1 MKKRFISK
9 LLMAALVVVTM
20 GVFSSCKDYD
30 DDINANTALINQL
43 QSQVKAL
50 EEARR
55 TVEQNIQTLTAA
67 ADAAQKTADKAVKDA
82 ETAQKAAEAA
92 QKAADA
98 AQGTADQAIKDAEAA
113 QKTADAAAL
122 AAKAAHDA
130 ADAAAALAVTEAEK
144 AKLAA
149 IEEAQ
154 KKVDALYE
162 QIKKEFVSIQDF
174 EDALAKKADLSYV
187 NNKLAEVNKVIDS
200 LAVKMKANEVD
211 AATKYQEVKD
221 SLKKH
226 YDGIKDLETK
236 YLWCQ
241 AEIAALGKD
250 IARIDLVNKNQ
261 SDSIAANF
269 AAIAVLKE
277 QILQVE
283 KNRKAIE
290 ALEGRAKGLEDRV
303 KALEDA
309 NFIKNADL
317 DDANSAVRKMMA
329 AVAAAATDKLLQDLT
344 SENGLITKLQK
355 ATKQNADSIQINAAA
370 IKLLQ
375 DFQAEAT
382 KKLNANAA
390 SIDSL
395 AKVTKDLEDG
405 KVDWATFNELKGVV
419 EGHTTQLGEL
429 MTWYKAVKD
438 NVAKIPQMLTDIQT
452 ALTNAANAQK
462 AADNAQA
469 TANKANTRI
478 DSLNTEIN
486 KKYGQLL
493 DSISAHRT
501 DLNKLFTEV
510 SNLKSRVSAIEAGL
524 NTLVV
529 DLNSLFL
536 FVDRSLTSIVTKPDY
551 WTYGF
556 PTIEATIIA
565 AQPVYTFTGRG
576 TVGSANYTE
585 VANGTQDP
593 KDFKGYSFKLKAN
606 YWMNPHTI
614 NYKDYD
620 YSFDEIAAK
629 NYVTRGNRDELKAGI
644 KPIDTEKDVK
654 FDAAKGVLTVEFQ
667 FENGENVNDA
677 RTIYEKVFNAG
688 NENPDPTRDLYQDQD
703 GFYMW
708 NPQYAWTTTLA
719 LQAKRKGAVETS
731 YKAPGQNGAEL
742 NGINEQRVITSDYG
756 IVVPT
761 YLDNLLLGN
770 NEYKATGHK
779 EATGA
784 EQIGNQ
790 KWHLWRDFNRAK
802 AENAEGRYSFELYL
816 DNTEGLSFND
826 YVDVHY
832 NGCLPSNVW
841 TNKQAQDKGFT
852 FEYTLLTNTDVWECT
867 KDGEFKIKE
876 GAGKAGNTGND
887 KAAIVRVEL
896 KADGSTFAYGYITV
910 LMKNKDLPVE
920 VEMDLTLDCD
930 EIVGED
936 LNGNPIYAY
945 TADYSWDDFID
956 LIEDELG
963 QEIDWS
969 LANFAEAP
977 AGLTDVYAGPYK
989 KFANANTNNAD
1000 TEHAGQLAM
1009 KDGKLTWTFTHEEV
1023 IEAFYEADG
1032 ITPANTKDYA
1042 TIIKILPNIAG
1053 EAQGVAPIVITVKI
1067 ASVTYPS
1074 GTFSVDGGDR
1084 ITSNW
1089 FQMYSNEKTSVPD
1102 ERYEIHV
1109 NDEAPGESTSDNEIK
1124 YDVTS
1129 AFVKNQFKFTG
1140 ATGFEDIPEKADLFF
1155 NQAKYFIY
1163 TGTNGTKWD
1172 KNADYILTGAHSG
1185 NKYVMYVLDPKL
1197 NDAGVA
1203 PYTKLYAALITNGV
1217 ADFSDAANNLVA
1229 VLTGEHNELV
1239 TFQTTDN
1246 AKDLLNHARHDQL
1259 GKDETFTSHMIMHVT
1274 DYCLPVEENG
1284 KNTFD
1289 IRYLRPISAN
1299 VAGQKKVYDAK
1310 DDGNNIFVADLV
1322 SFIDWRKHEFAANGN
1337 TVKVPAGQPATNWNG
1352 YQYMAYYGI
1361 TTIKADFDKAR
1372 SNVHVGQLSD
1382 ILDANGIIVNPE
1394 AWPTIKEITEKI
1406 NFYPDAN
1413 AEAINA
1419 GGTADVNTGWTAD
1432 YTGFRIANGYY
1443 RYENNSGGTTDFYI
1457 ILPVSVVYY
1466 WGETQPEWIL
1476 IEVKGTEGQG
1486 NHARQF

>member
-50 EEARR
+50 EEARQQAE
-55 TVEQNIQTLTAA
+55 TNIQKLQSAAKTAQDTADQAVTDAENAQKA
-67 ADAAQKTADKAVKDA
+67 AEAAQGTADEAV
-82 ETAQKAAEAA
+82 KAAEAA

-98 AQGTADQAIKDAEAA
+98 AQK
-113 QKTADAAAL
+113 
-122 AAKAAHDA
+122 A

-149 IEEAQ
+149 IQEAQ
-154 KKVDALYE
+154 NKVDDLYAKI
-162 QIKKEFVSIQDF
+162 QREFVDVTTF
-174 EDALAKKADLSYV
+174 ETELAKKADVAYV
-187 NNKLAEVNKVIDS
+187 NEKLAGVNTLIDS
-200 LAVKMKANEVD
+200 LANKMKSNEADV
-211 AATKYQEVKD
+211 ATKYQEVKD

-236 YLWCQ
+236 YLWCE
-241 AEIAALGKD
+241 AEIASLGKD
-250 IARIDLVNKNQ
+250 IARIDLVNNRQ
-261 SDSIAANF
+261 ADSIAANF
-269 AAIAVLKE
+269 AAIAVLQQ

-283 KNRKAIE
+283 ENRKAIE
-290 ALEGRAKGLEDRV
+290 ALQTRV

-344 SENGLITKLQK
+344 AEDGLITKLQK
-355 ATKQNADSIQINAAA
+355 ATQKNADDIQNNADA

-375 DFQAEAT
+375 DFQKEAT
-382 KKLNANAA
+382 NKLNANAA

-395 AKVTKDLEDG
+395 ATVTKALEEG
-405 KVDWATFNELKGVV
+405 KVDWGTFNTLKGVV
-419 EGHTTQLGEL
+419 EGHTTQLSTL
-429 MTWYKAVKD
+429 MTWYNAVKD
-438 NVAKIPQMLTDIQT
+438 NVAKIPQMLSDIQT
-452 ALTNAANAQK
+452 ALTNAANAQR

-510 SNLKSRVSAIEAGL
+510 SNLKSRVSAIENGL

-529 DLNSLFL
+529 DLNGLFL

-565 AQPVYTFTGRG
+565 AQPVYTFKNNGAIG
-576 TVGSANYTE
+576 TPNYNETAE
-585 VANGTQDP
+585 GTRDP
-593 KDFKGYSFKLKAN
+593 KNYKGYAFELTAN

-629 NYVTRGNRDELKAGI
+629 NYITRGNRDELKAGI
-644 KPIDTEKDVK
+644 KPIDTEKDVE
-654 FDAAKGVLTVEFQ
+654 FNAGTGVLTVHFQ
-667 FENGENVNDA
+667 FEKGENVNDA
-677 RTIYEKVFNAG
+677 KTLYDEINVG
-688 NENPDPTRDLYQDQD
+688 NFDENGIWVANPDYEGVNFASPS
-703 GFYMW
+703 F
-708 NPQYAWTTTLA
+708 AWTTTLA
-719 LQAKRKGAVETS
+719 LQATRKGSVEAKYQS
-731 YKAPGQNGAEL
+731 PNGTAL
-742 NGINEQRVITSDYG
+742 NGIDEQRVITSDYG

-761 YLDNLLLGN
+761 YIENLLLGN
-770 NEYKATGHK
+770 NKYNTTGHK

-790 KWHLWRDFNRAK
+790 KWHLWRDFSSAK
-802 AENAEGRYSFELYL
+802 AENLEGRYSFELDL
-816 DNTEGLSFND
+816 DDTEGLSFND

-832 NGCLPSNVW
+832 NGCSDVW
-841 TNKQAQDKGFT
+841 TNAKAQEKGFS
-852 FEYTLLTNTDVWECT
+852 FKYTLLTNTDVWECT
-867 KDGEFKIKE
+867 EDGEFKIKD
-876 GAGKAGNTGND
+876 GQGKVANTGNA

-896 KADGSTFAYGYITV
+896 IADGSTFAYGYLTV
-910 LMKNKDLPVE
+910 LMKSKEQPVDI
-920 VEMDLTLDCD
+920 EMDLTLNCD
-930 EIVGED
+930 EPVDED
-936 LNGNPIYAY
+936 AEGNPIYAF
-945 TADYSWDDFID
+945 AAEYSWADFIKAV
-956 LIEDELG
+956 EDSLG
-963 QEIDWS
+963 QPINWN
-969 LANFAEAP
+969 LTNFVPVTAP
-977 AGLTDVYAGPYK
+977 ATAPTEALAGPYK
-989 KFANANTNNAD
+989 KFENGNAD
-1000 TEHAGQLAM
+1000 KADEAHLGELAHV
-1009 KDGKLTWTFTHEEV
+1009 GTNLAWTFTEEEV
-1023 IEAFYEADG
+1023 IKAFYKEDG
-1032 ITPANTKDYA
+1032 ITPANTKDYT
-1042 TIIKILPNIAG
+1042 TIIKILPNEDG
-1053 EAQGVAPIVITVKI
+1053 VAQGVAPVIITVKI
-1067 ASVTYPS
+1067 GTVTYPS

-1140 ATGFEDIPEKADLFF
+1140 AEGFEDIPENADLFF

-1163 TGTNGTKWD
+1163 TGTNGTKWNKD
-1172 KNADYILTGAHSG
+1172 ADYILTGAHG
-1185 NKYVMYVLDPKL
+1185 NKYVMYLLDPKL
-1197 NDAGVA
+1197 NDADVA
-1203 PYTKLYAALITNGV
+1203 PYTELYAALITDGV
-1217 ADFSDAANNLVA
+1217 ADFSDASKNLVA

-1246 AKDLLNHARHDQL
+1246 AKDLLNHARHDEL
-1259 GKDETFTSHMIMHVT
+1259 GKDQTFTSHMIMHVT

-1382 ILDANGIIVNPE
+1382 ILDANGNIVNPE
-1394 AWPTIKEITEKI
+1394 AWPTIKEITKKI
-1406 NFYPDAN
+1406 NFYPDDN
-1413 AEAINA
+1413 AKAINA
-1419 GGTADVNTGWTAD
+1419 GGTADLNTGWTAD

>member
-50 EEARR
+50 EEARQQA
-55 TVEQNIQTLTAA
+55 ESNIQKLQSAA
-67 ADAAQKTADKAVKDA
+67 KTAQDTADQAVKDA
-82 ETAQKAAEAA
+82 AAAQKAAEAAQGTADQAVKAAEAAQKAAEAA
-92 QKAADA
+92 QKS
-98 AQGTADQAIKDAEAA
+98 
-113 QKTADAAAL
+113 
-122 AAKAAHDA
+122 

-154 KKVDALYE
+154 KKVDDLYAKI
-162 QIKKEFVSIQDF
+162 QREFVDVTTF
-174 EDALAKKADLSYV
+174 ETELAKKADVAYV
-187 NNKLAEVNKVIDS
+187 NEKLAGVNTLIDS
-200 LAVKMKANEVD
+200 LANKMKSNEADV
-211 AATKYQEVKD
+211 ATKYQEVKD

-236 YLWCQ
+236 YLWCE
-241 AEIAALGKD
+241 AEIASLGKD
-250 IARIDLVNKNQ
+250 IARIDLVNNRQ
-261 SDSIAANF
+261 ADSIAANF
-269 AAIAVLKE
+269 AAIAVLKQ

-283 KNRKAIE
+283 ENRKAIE
-290 ALEGRAKGLEDRV
+290 ALQTRV

-317 DDANSAVRKMMA
+317 DDANSAIRKMMA

-344 SENGLITKLQK
+344 AEDGLITKLQK
-355 ATKQNADSIQINAAA
+355 ATQKNATDIQNNADA

-375 DFQAEAT
+375 DFQTEAT

-395 AKVTKDLEDG
+395 AKVTKALEEG
-405 KVDWATFNELKGVV
+405 KVDWGTFNELKGVV
-419 EGHTTQLGEL
+419 EGHTTQLNEL

-438 NVAKIPQMLTDIQT
+438 NVAKIPQMLTDIDKALRDAAKAQT
-452 ALTNAANAQK
+452 T
-462 AADNAQA
+462 AD
-469 TANKANTRI
+469 KANSRI
-478 DSLNTEIN
+478 DSLNTEVN

-510 SNLKSRVSAIEAGL
+510 SNLKSRVSAIENGL

-529 DLNSLFL
+529 DLNGLFL

-565 AQPVYTFTGRG
+565 AQPVYTFNKRG
-576 TVGSANYTE
+576 EVGSANYYE
-585 VANGTQDP
+585 FAEGTQDP
-593 KDFKGYSFKLKAN
+593 ENYKGYAFELTAN

-620 YSFDEIAAK
+620 YSFDEIAAQ

-644 KPIDTEKDVK
+644 KPIDTEKDVE
-654 FDAAKGVLTVEFQ
+654 FNAGTGVLTVHFQ
-667 FENGENVNDA
+667 FEKGENVNDA

-688 NENPDPTRDLYQDQD
+688 NPNPDPTRDLYQDQD

-719 LQAKRKGAVETS
+719 LQATRKGSVEAS
-731 YKAPGQNGAEL
+731 YKAPGENGATL
-742 NGINEQRVITSDYG
+742 NGIDEQRVITSDYG

-761 YLDNLLLGN
+761 YIENLLLGN
-770 NEYKATGHK
+770 NKYDETGHK
-779 EATGA
+779 VAGA

-790 KWHLWRDFNRAK
+790 KWHLWRDFGSAK
-802 AENAEGRYSFELYL
+802 NENAEGRYSFELYL
-816 DNTEGLSFND
+816 DNTEGLKFND

-832 NGCLPSNVW
+832 NGCDDVW
-841 TNKQAQDKGFT
+841 TNAKAQEKGFT
-852 FEYTLLTNTDVWECT
+852 FKYTLLTNTDVWECT
-867 KDGEFKIKE
+867 EDGEFKIQD
-876 GAGKAGNTGND
+876 GQGKVANTGNE

-896 KADGSTFAYGYITV
+896 IADGSTFAYGYLTV
-910 LMKNKDLPVE
+910 LMKSKEQPVDIT
-920 VEMDLTLDCD
+920 MDLTLDCED
-930 EIVGED
+930 EDAFAAE
-936 LNGNPIYAY
+936 L
-945 TADYSWDDFID
+945 SWADFIKAV
-956 LIEDELG
+956 EDSLG
-963 QEIDWS
+963 QPIDWN
-969 LANFAEAP
+969 LTNFVPVTAP
-977 AGLTDVYAGPYK
+977 ATTPTEALAGPYK
-989 KFANANTNNAD
+989 KFENANTDNAD
-1000 TEHAGQLAM
+1000 EAHLGELAHV
-1009 KDGKLTWTFTHEEV
+1009 GTNLAWTFTHDEV
-1023 IEAFYEADG
+1023 ITAFYEEDG
-1032 ITPANTKDYA
+1032 ITPANTENYA
-1042 TIIKILPNIAG
+1042 TIIKILPNEDG
-1053 EAQGVAPIVITVKI
+1053 VAQGVAPVIITVKI
-1067 ASVTYPS
+1067 GTVTYPS
-1074 GTFSVDGGDR
+1074 GTFSPDGGDR

-1089 FQMYSNEKTSVPD
+1089 FQMYSNEKTSVAD

-1140 ATGFEDIPEKADLFF
+1140 AEGFEDIPEKADLFF

-1163 TGTNGTKWD
+1163 TGTNGTEWD
-1172 KNADYILTGAHSG
+1172 KNSDYILTGAHG
-1185 NKYVMYVLDPKL
+1185 NKYVMYLLDPKL

-1203 PYTKLYAALITNGV
+1203 PYTKLYAALITDGV
-1217 ADFSDAANNLVA
+1217 ADFSNASKNLVA
-1229 VLTGEHNELV
+1229 VLTGDHNELV

-1299 VAGQKKVYDAK
+1299 VDGQKKVYDAK

-1337 TVKVPAGQPATNWNG
+1337 TVKVPQGQPATNWNG

-1382 ILDANGIIVNPE
+1382 ILDANGKIVNPE

-1419 GGTADVNTGWTAD
+1419 GGTADLNTGWTPD
-1432 YTGFRIANGYY
+1432 YTGFRVANGYY